1 MEMSL
6 IIMRKIVMMF
16 ILVLIGY
23 ICARVGMID
32 AQTNKRLSSLSLK
45 LVTPMLILSSYQT
58 DFSDHII
65 RNLGLSFILAIVG
78 FAVQIPLG
86 IFLIRKKNNPDYQ
99 IERLSLIFANCGYFG
114 IPLVESLYGAEGAI
128 YITAAI
134 TLFNLLIWTVGDAIM
149 SGKVSLKSILCG
161 MMTPVSASVVLG
173 AVLLLLRIR
182 LPELIMEPVR
192 SIAAMNTPFAMI
204 VAGAT
209 LAGTNVFACLKD
221 RRIYWVM
228 LCKMLLIPA
237 CAAIVLTRIPMEPM
251 LVLIPVLTAA
261 SPTAAACPMFAV
273 LYDKN
278 APYASQMFGVTTLV
292 SIVTIPLIFTLAT
305 VLM

>member
-149 SGKVSLKSILCG
+149 SGKVSLKSILRG

-192 SIAAMNTPFAMI
+192 SVAAMNTPFAMI

>member
-65 RNLGLSFILAIVG
+65 RNLGLSFILAIMG

-149 SGKVSLKSILCG
+149 SGKVSLKSILRG

>member
-16 ILVLIGY
+16 ILVLVGY

-45 LVTPMLILSSYQT
+45 LITPMLIVSSYQT

-65 RNLGLSFILAIVG
+65 RNLGLSFVLAAIG
-78 FAVQIPLG
+78 FAVQITLG
-86 IFLIRKKNNPDYQ
+86 IFLIRQKSSADYQ

-114 IPLVESLYGAEGAI
+114 IPLVESLYGAEGAV

-134 TLFNLLIWTVGDAIM
+134 TLFNLLIWTVGDAVM
-149 SGKVSLKSILCG
+149 SGKVSVRSMLRG
-161 MMTPVSASVVLG
+161 MMTPVSASVLLG
-173 AVLLLLRIR
+173 VILLLARIR
-182 LPELIMEPVR
+182 IPEILMEPIR
-192 SIAAMNTPFAMI
+192 SIASMNTPFAMI

-209 LAGTNVFACLKD
+209 LAGTNVFACLKKK
-221 RRIYWVM
+221 RIYWVM

-237 CAAIVLTRIPMEPM
+237 CAALVLTRIPMDPM
-251 LVLIPVLTAA
+251 LVLIPILTAA

-278 APYASQMFGVTTLV
+278 APYASQIFGITTLV

-305 VLM
+305 VLI

>member
-192 SIAAMNTPFAMI
+192 SVAAMNTPFAMI

>member
-16 ILVLIGY
+16 FLVMVGY

-32 AQTNKRLSSLSLK
+32 AQTGKRLSSLSLK
-45 LVTPMLILSSYQT
+45 LVTPMLIISSYQT
-58 DFSDHII
+58 EFSDHII
-65 RNLGLSFILAIVG
+65 RNLGLSFVLAAVG

-86 IFLIRKKNNPDYQ
+86 ILLIRKKNNPDYQ

-149 SGKVSLKSILCG
+149 SGKVSLKSILRG

-204 VAGAT
+204 VAGST
-209 LAGTNVFACLKD
+209 LAGTNVFACLKKK
-221 RRIYWVM
+221 RIYWVM

-237 CAAIVLTRIPMEPM
+237 CTALVLTRVPMDPM

-292 SIVTIPLIFTLAT
+292 SIVTIPLVFTLAT
-305 VLM
+305 ILM